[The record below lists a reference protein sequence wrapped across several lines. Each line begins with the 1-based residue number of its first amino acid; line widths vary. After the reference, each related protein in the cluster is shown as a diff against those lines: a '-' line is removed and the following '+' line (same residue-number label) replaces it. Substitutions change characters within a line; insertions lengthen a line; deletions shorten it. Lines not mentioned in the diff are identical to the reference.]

1 MDRLA
6 IRFVHRLAS
15 ALSAVVLALAA
26 PGAARAQEPSPH
38 AIDIPPWFANTFL
51 DVKEDVGDA
60 AREGKRL
67 LVYFGQDGCPYC
79 KLLMV
84 NNFAQKAIV
93 DKTRRHFVAVA
104 INMWGDR
111 EVTWTDGRT
120 MSEKAFARH
129 LDVQFTPTLLFFDE
143 QGRVVARL
151 NGYYPPNRFEAV
163 LDYVAERRERDGPL
177 SDYLARNV
185 RERASVRLADEP
197 FFAGPPYD
205 LRRKPGGRPLAVV
218 FETTDCPGCDE
229 LHQVSFKRKE
239 VLEQVARY
247 DVVRFAL
254 AARTEVTLPDGR
266 AAIAQDWAR
275 ELGVAYAPTI
285 VLFDRAGREAL
296 RLEAY
301 MRPFHVAG
309 GFAYVADDAHRSE
322 PSFQRYL
329 QARTEHLRASG
340 QRIDLME

>member
-1 MDRLA
+1 MDLRTFRIA
-6 IRFVHRLAS
+6 RH
-15 ALSAVVLALAA
+15 LALAVA
-26 PGAARAQEPSPH
+26 AGALALVAMVSARAQEPSPH

-60 AREGKRL
+60 AREGRRL
-67 LVYFGQDGCPYC
+67 MVYFGQDGCPYC

-84 NNFAQKAIV
+84 NNFAQKSIV
-93 DKTRRHFVAVA
+93 DKARRHFVAVA

-120 MSEKAFARH
+120 RSEKEFARF

-143 QGRVVARL
+143 QGKVVARL

-163 LDYVAERRERDGPL
+163 LDYVAGRHEREQAL

-185 RERASVRLADEP
+185 RERASPRLADEP
-197 FFAGPPYD
+197 FFARPPYD
-205 LRRKPGGRPLAVV
+205 LRRAPGGKPLAVV
-218 FETTDCPGCDE
+218 FETADCAGCDE
-229 LHQVSFKRKE
+229 LHQVSFRRKE
-239 VLEQVARY
+239 VLDQIARY

-266 AAIAQDWAR
+266 AATAQDWAR
-275 ELGVAYAPTI
+275 ELGVAYTPTI

-296 RLEAY
+296 RLEALL
-301 MRPFHVAG
+301 RPFHVAG
-309 GFAYVADDAHRSE
+309 GLAYVADDAHRSE

-340 QRIDLME
+340 QRVDLME